1 MIKKYNIKYKILK
14 INKFISFELESSN
27 LRSYYHKNIIAF
39 GDLLH
44 KIHPLAGQGFNMTL
58 RHIKEI
64 NRLITLRKKYGLDLD
79 SSICLNF
86 EKNMKD
92 KNYLFSNG
100 IDFIYEYFNF
110 ENKIKNNIMSKLV
123 KMLGKN
129 RTVKEFF
136 YKFADNGLTI

>member
-1 MIKKYNIKYKILK
+1 
-14 INKFISFELESSN
+14 
-27 LRSYYHKNIIAF
+27 
-39 GDLLH
+39 
-44 KIHPLAGQGFNMTL
+44 
-58 RHIKEI
+58 
-64 NRLITLRKKYGLDLD
+64 
-79 SSICLNF
+79 
-86 EKNMKD
+86 MKD